1 MRLGARQGTGG
12 SIILVLVPNSF
23 RFRHG
28 WISGCGYIPGV
39 GARLQRVS
47 GGRRLKNAVSVRRLG
62 PGFRAVGGSGRRE
75 EEEDEDEEAAEDRER
90 EREVRRMRNRG
101 PEGKAVGGPIGASP

>member
-39 GARLQRVS
+39 GAPLQRVPVS
-47 GGRRLKNAVSVRRLG
+47 GWRRLKNAVSVRRLG
-62 PGFRAVGGSGRRE
+62 PGFRAVGVSGRRE
-75 EEEDEDEEAAEDRER
+75 EEEEEEDA
-90 EREVRRMRNRG
+90 G
-101 PEGKAVGGPIGASP
+101 GEGKGS

>member
-62 PGFRAVGGSGRRE
+62 PGFRAVRVSGRRE
-75 EEEDEDEEAAEDRER
+75 GEEEEEEEDPWRRGKGKLEE
-90 EREVRRMRNRG
+90 
-101 PEGKAVGGPIGASP
+101 